1 MPCYTPIILERFL
14 DSLIGLEKFCTFSRG
29 QVTIRRSKCLAR
41 ARLLRPTLFCFPYL
55 YGAAIVEGMRMRFA
69 SGRGSLPVAVLLS
82 VVMLF
87 SLRAG
92 LAQAGNPGNA
102 APETQAAAPVSIQVH
117 AAQPT
122 GPYTPIWNY
131 FGADEPNYVYAPN
144 GKKLLG
150 ELAALSPV
158 PVYYRPHNL
167 FTTGNGEGSL
177 KWGSTN
183 VYTEKPDGTPVYD
196 FRITD
201 QIFDALIENHV
212 RPLIEIGFMP
222 EALSTHPEPYR
233 HTFPKGDIFTGWTY
247 PPKDET
253 KWSKLVAAYAAHLRD
268 RYGKQTATWLWE
280 VWNEPDIG
288 YWHGTPAEY
297 DRLYDLTAAAIR
309 QQLPTAKIGG
319 PEATGVSDHSEPFL
333 RQFLDHCARGVN
345 AATGGTGAP
354 LDFISYHPKG
364 NPKFVDGH
372 VVMNVGAQLR
382 AVERGMQVISSYP
395 EWKHT
400 PIILG
405 ESDPEGC
412 AACHGSQNGYRN
424 GPLYGVSV
432 AEATM
437 RIYELARK
445 YDVTV
450 EGAVT
455 WAFEFEDQPAFAGFR
470 ELATDG
476 IDKPVLNV
484 FRMFGM
490 LGGGRAEQTSA
501 ANVFSDAAWLAT
513 VSTGALSLD
522 DVVEHSATGP
532 PDVNAVATRNGEVV
546 YILLWNYHD
555 ADFPAP
561 AAQVH
566 LTVDGLRGL
575 TVVSSEFRMDAT
587 HSNAY
592 QVWKQMGSPPQPTEK
607 QVEELQNTGMLQQ
620 TVPDHALALR
630 QGTADIDLT
639 LPQQAVVLVRL
650 REVTVQDF
658 PPKL

>member
-1 MPCYTPIILERFL
+1 MRIRGNLHRIDLLVALLPI
-14 DSLIGLEKFCTFSRG
+14 
-29 QVTIRRSKCLAR
+29 
-41 ARLLRPTLFCFPYL
+41 
-55 YGAAIVEGMRMRFA
+55 
-69 SGRGSLPVAVLLS
+69 VAVLLS
-82 VVMLF
+82 QTT
-87 SLRAG
+87 G
-92 LAQAGNPGNA
+92 LAQSENQGNPSPDA
-102 APETQAAAPVSIQVH
+102 RASAPVSIQVH

-131 FGADEPNYVYAPN
+131 FGADEPNYLCASN
-144 GKKLLG
+144 GKKLLA

-183 VYTEKPDGTPVYD
+183 IYTERPDRTPVYD
-196 FRITD
+196 FTITD
-201 QIFDALIENHV
+201 RIFDALIENHI

-247 PPKDET
+247 PPKDEA

-268 RYGKQTATWLWE
+268 RYGNQTSTWLWE

-309 QQLPTAKIGG
+309 QQLPAAKIGG

-333 RQFLDHCARGVN
+333 RQFLDHCAHGVN
-345 AATGGTGAP
+345 AANGGTGAP

-364 NPKFVDGH
+364 SPKFVDGH
-372 VVMNVGAQLR
+372 IVMNIGAQLR

-395 EWKHT
+395 EFRHT

-412 AACHGSQNGYRN
+412 AACQGSQNGYRN

-437 RIYELARK
+437 RTYELARK
-445 YDVTV
+445 YGVTV

-470 ELATDG
+470 ELATNG

-490 LGGGRAEQTSA
+490 LGGGHAAQTSTGNA
-501 ANVFSDAAWLAT
+501 LLGATWL
-513 VSTGALSLD
+513 STEGTGSLPLND
-522 DVVEHSATGP
+522 IVKNSVTGP
-532 PDVNAVATRNGEVV
+532 PDVNAVATRNGEEVDV
-546 YILLWNYHD
+546 LLWNYHD
-555 ADFPAP
+555 ADVPASP
-561 AAQVH
+561 AQVH
-566 LTVDGLRGL
+566 LTVDGLHGL

-592 QVWKQMGSPPQPTEK
+592 LAWQQMGSPAHPTEK
-607 QVEELQNTGMLQQ
+607 QVEELQNAGMLQQ
-620 TVPDHALALR
+620 TVPDHALALS
-630 QGTADIDLT
+630 QGTAGIDLT
-639 LPQQAVVLVRL
+639 LPGQSVVLVRL
-650 REVTVQDF
+650 REVTAQDF
-658 PPKL
+658 PPRK